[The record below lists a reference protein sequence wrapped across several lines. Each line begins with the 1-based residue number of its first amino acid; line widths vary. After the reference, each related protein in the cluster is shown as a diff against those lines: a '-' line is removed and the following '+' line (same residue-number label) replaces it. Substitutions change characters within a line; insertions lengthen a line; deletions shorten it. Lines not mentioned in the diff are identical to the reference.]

1 MTMSDHN
8 RGELTDQGKIDRAA
22 RHEEVRFLKKQQWTV
37 ATAGVVLLGA
47 FLATI
52 RDYHMT
58 PLDKAFAVALIALG
72 VWAGWF
78 FLDDLQ
84 NGLAGVR
91 RALDPADHEA
101 ATRGSPIVNL
111 HKAILVA
118 SALVVVWAVLFKV
131 H

>member
-1 MTMSDHN
+1 MSDQN
-8 RGELTDQGKIDRAA
+8 RGGLTDQEKIDRAA
-22 RHEEVRFLKKQQWTV
+22 RHEEVRYLKRQQWAV
-37 ATAGVVLLGA
+37 ATAGAVLSGA

-52 RDYHMT
+52 NNYHMT
-58 PLDKAFAVALIALG
+58 PLDRFLAVLLLAAG

-84 NGLAGVR
+84 CGLARVR

-118 SALVVVWAVLFKV
+118 SAPVVAWAVLFKV
-131 H
+131 R